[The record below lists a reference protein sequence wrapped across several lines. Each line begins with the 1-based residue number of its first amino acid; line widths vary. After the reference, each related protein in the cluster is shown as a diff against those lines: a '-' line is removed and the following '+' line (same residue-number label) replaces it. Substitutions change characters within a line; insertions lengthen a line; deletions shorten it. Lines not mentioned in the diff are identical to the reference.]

1 MQQTLL
7 TTLVSCLVI
16 ATSQATTTTSRQ
28 VVRSF
33 VSIAQAEGV
42 GATVRRSIGHPQ
54 LRRLDPFLMLDEFN
68 VALPGG
74 FPDHPH
80 RGFETVTYLLPESP
94 GNLLHEDFMGNK
106 GELAPGD
113 LQWMSPGRGI
123 LHSEMPA
130 SRDAPAF
137 GLQLW
142 VNLPARLKMSE
153 PNYQEI
159 PHAGLPRAK
168 QGNVEAIVIAGEAMG
183 KQAAVFTNHPI
194 TYIHFLFSGPATH
207 FHPLPP
213 THNAFAYV
221 ISGSGRIGGLDVHA
235 HSVVLLSVDATQNGV
250 LLETTVDGG
259 SMQCVVLSGEPINE
273 PIEQYGPFVMTTRA
287 ELQQTVADYSHGL
300 NGFERAPGW
309 SSDIAELAH
318 THQEL

>member
-1 MQQTLL
+1 ME
-7 TTLVSCLVI
+7 
-16 ATSQATTTTSRQ
+16 SRR
-28 VVRSF
+28 VAKSF
-33 VSIAQAEGV
+33 VSIAQREGV

-113 LQWMSPGRGI
+113 LQWMCPGRGI

-130 SRDAPAF
+130 SRDAPAV

-142 VNLPARLKMSE
+142 LNLPKKLKMIE
-153 PNYQEI
+153 PKYQEI

-168 QGNVEAIVIAGEAMG
+168 EGNVEAIVIAGEAMG
-183 KQAAVFTNHPI
+183 KQSAVFTNHPI

-207 FHPLPP
+207 FHSLPS

-221 ISGSGRIGGLDVHA
+221 ISGSGRIGGEEVKA
-235 HSVVLLSVDATQNGV
+235 HSVVLLTAEPGQTGVVLEATA
-250 LLETTVDGG
+250 LDGP
-259 SMQCVVLSGEPINE
+259 MQCVVLSGEPIGE
-273 PIEQYGPFVMTTRA
+273 PVEQYGPFVMTTRA
-287 ELQQTVADYSHGL
+287 DLHQTMSDYEQGK
-300 NGFERAPGW
+300 NGFEKAPGW
-309 SSDIAELAH
+309 ESTIAKLAH
-318 THQEL
+318 LKP

>member
-1 MQQTLL
+1 MTMEK
-7 TTLVSCLVI
+7 
-16 ATSQATTTTSRQ
+16 SREI
-28 VVRSF
+28 VKSF
-33 VSIAQAEGV
+33 VSVAESEGV
-42 GATVRRSIGHPQ
+42 GSTVRRSIGHPL

-113 LQWMSPGRGI
+113 LQWMCPGRGI

-130 SRDAPAF
+130 SRDAPAI

-142 VNLPARLKMSE
+142 LNLPAKLKMIE
-153 PNYQEI
+153 PKYQEI

-168 QGNVEAIVIAGEAMG
+168 QGNVQAIVIAGEAMG
-183 KQAAVFTNHPI
+183 KQSAVFTNHPI
-194 TYIHFLFSGPATH
+194 TYVHFLFSGPATH

-221 ISGSGRIGGLDVHA
+221 ISGSGRIGGEDVKA
-235 HSVVLLSVDATQNGV
+235 HSVVLLSADAVTQNGV
-250 LLETTVDGG
+250 LLEATSDGG
-259 SMQCVVLSGEPINE
+259 PMQCVVLSGEPINE

-287 ELQQTVADYSHGL
+287 ELQQTMSDYSQGK

-309 SSDIAELAH
+309 HSKIADLARSR
-318 THQEL
+318 

>member
-1 MQQTLL
+1 MTDS
-7 TTLVSCLVI
+7 TPS
-16 ATSQATTTTSRQ
+16 SRQ
-28 VVRSF
+28 AVKSF
-33 VSIAQAEGV
+33 VSVAQREGV

-94 GNLLHEDFMGNK
+94 GHLLHEDFMGNK

-113 LQWMSPGRGI
+113 LQWMCPGRGI
-123 LHSEMPA
+123 VHSEMPA
-130 SRDAPAF
+130 SRVAPAI

-142 VNLPARLKMSE
+142 LNLPAKLKMIE
-153 PNYQEI
+153 PKYQEI

-183 KQAAVFTNHPI
+183 EKSAVFTNHPI

-207 FHPLPP
+207 FHALPP

-221 ISGSGRIGGLDVHA
+221 ISGSGRIGGKKVVA
-235 HSVVLLSVDATQNGV
+235 HSVVLLSAHEDDHGV
-250 LLETTVDGG
+250 LLEATDESGP
-259 SMQCVVLSGEPINE
+259 MQCVVLSGEPIGE
-273 PIEQYGPFVMTTRA
+273 PVEQHGPFVMTTRA
-287 ELQQTVADYSHGL
+287 ELQQTMNDYAMGK
-300 NGFERAPGW
+300 NGFEAAPDW
-309 SSDIAELAH
+309 YSDIAELAH
-318 THQEL
+318 AR